1 MTRRRSFLFAL
12 PPLVIVAA
20 MCTGCGSESLASAS
34 ATGVEKPHLT
44 VSVVPAVDSAGFFTA
59 LHQGL
64 FAAQGLNVSY
74 VPAQS
79 SANSI
84 TGQVSGRFDITE
96 GNYVSYVQAQFTG
109 TASLRIIAEASVTQ
123 QNAHDIY
130 TLPGSPIE
138 SLDQLAGSRLAV
150 NAPFNV
156 DYLLDASLLAE
167 HALSPSR
174 VHFVVVPFQRMISE
188 LRDHQIDAATLP
200 EPFASIARETVGAT
214 ILADTDQGAT
224 EQFPIAG
231 YVVTTSWAR
240 KYPKTL
246 AAFLRALKQG
256 QQAADTDRGAVEQAM
271 EAYLR
276 PQGVRPVVAAVMTLD
291 TYPLAIDPARLQ
303 RVPDIM
309 SQFGLLPPSFRIQQM
324 LG

>member
-1 MTRRRSFLFAL
+1 MTHRRSFLFAL
-12 PPLVIVAA
+12 SPLIIVAA
-20 MCTGCGSESLASAS
+20 MCTGCGGENLASAS
-34 ATGVEKPHLT
+34 VAGVEKPNLT
-44 VSVVPAVDSAGFFTA
+44 VSVVPAVDSAGFFVA

-79 SANSI
+79 SADSI

-109 TASLRIIAEASVTQ
+109 TARLRIIAEASVNQ

-130 TLPGSPIE
+130 TLPGSPIT
-138 SLDQLAGSRLAV
+138 SLDQLSGSRIAV

-156 DYLLDASLLAE
+156 DYLLDASLLSDN
-167 HALSPSR
+167 ALSPSQ
-174 VHFVVVPFQRMISE
+174 VHFAVVPFQRMITE

-200 EPFASIARETVGAT
+200 EPFASIAQETVGAT
-214 ILADTDQGAT
+214 VLADTNQGAT
-224 EQFPIAG
+224 QQFPIAG
-231 YVVTTSWAR
+231 YVVTRAWAQ
-240 KYPKTL
+240 KYPGTL

-276 PQGVRPVVAAVMTLD
+276 PQGVRPVIAAVMTLD
-291 TYPLAIDPARLQ
+291 TYPLAIDPVRLQ
-303 RVPDIM
+303 RIPDIM
-309 SQFGLLPPSFRIQQM
+309 FQFGLLPRTFSIRQM